1 VSANTDA
8 SALLRS
14 TVQNLSDLKSA
25 TVDLKLSGAEGS
37 AQLTGPF
44 AVSDQEG
51 ELPRFALNATL
62 KSGARTET
70 AGATWT
76 GENGYATLDGV
87 SYQVPGLIVRQLG
100 AGLQQ
105 SSPLT
110 ALDVSKW
117 VTNPRNEGAADVGGV
132 ETIKVTGGADIPAV
146 LTDVEKLTAS
156 LGTLQ
161 GMLGAN
167 AGKLSLTPGD
177 RQQAAAAV
185 KDAKVEV
192 YTGAEDS
199 ILRRL
204 VFTATIDGKPVT
216 LDLTLTKVGEDVSIS
231 DVQGARPFTELASK
245 FGGIGIR

>member
-25 TVDLKLSGAEGS
+25 TVDLKLAGEDGS
-37 AQLTGPF
+37 AQVSGPF

-51 ELPRFALNATL
+51 ELPRFALNATV
-62 KSGARTET
+62 KSGAKTES

-100 AGLQQ
+100 AGLEQ

-117 VTNPRNEGAADVGGV
+117 VTNPRNAGAADVGGV
-132 ETIKVTGGADIPAV
+132 ETVKVTGGADIPAF
-146 LTDVEKLTAS
+146 LADVEKLTAS
-156 LGTLQ
+156 LGSLQ
-161 GMLGAN
+161 GMLGTG
-167 AGKLSLTPGD
+167 AGKLSLTPAD
-177 RQQAAAAV
+177 RRQAAAAV
-185 KDAKVEV
+185 KDARVDV

-199 ILRRL
+199 ILRRF
-204 VFTATIDGKPVT
+204 VFSATIDAKPVA
-216 LDLTLTKVGEDVSIS
+216 LDLTLTDVGEDVSIS
-231 DVQGARPFTELASK
+231 DVKGARPFTELASK
-245 FGGIGIR
+245 FDRLLTK